1 MVENATVI
9 AGYRTEP
16 HIDMYETGQRAG
28 RTLLRSRKGEVRPVM
43 AWHSL
48 PMLTHMNRHAP
59 SMQPMKAIMDK
70 AIAAEADGTVLNT
83 SLFGCFPLAD
93 IPHVGL
99 SAVVVADGDRDRAE
113 RFLYDLLAMAWK
125 DREGFVFNV
134 EPIADSVRSE
144 EHTSELQS
152 LI

>member
-1 MVENATVI
+1 
-9 AGYRTEP
+9 
-16 HIDMYETGQRAG
+16 
-28 RTLLRSRKGEVRPVM
+28 
-43 AWHSL
+43 
-48 PMLTHMNRHAP
+48 
-59 SMQPMKAIMDK
+59 MQPMKAIMDK

-113 RFLYDLLAMAWK
+113 RFLCDLLAMAWT

-134 EPIADSVRSE
+134 DPIADSVAEARRRAERDGSGPVIPFDHGE
-144 EHTSELQS
+144 NCALGAHPAGLAV
-152 LI
+152 L